1 MVASGRSGT
10 RDRDLRDEVAKVKA
24 TLALHKL
31 SPVVLLT
38 MVLLGACPHAL
49 SAQEADLI
57 AAARS
62 NLSTLFEALRTGDPN
77 QVRPFLAPE
86 FQVVRSNGAAYDKE
100 QYLKHSIP
108 RIEGPISFDDL
119 FVTRN
124 GDIVVTRM
132 RLKIQE
138 HLDGKQAES
147 GAPQLIVFR
156 VTPQGWQVV
165 AAANFARLMN

>member
-1 MVASGRSGT
+1 MKIVT
-10 RDRDLRDEVAKVKA
+10 PPLRR
-24 TLALHKL
+24 LAPAFLLAMALLGL
-31 SPVVLLT
+31 SPQVP
-38 MVLLGACPHAL
+38 A
-49 SAQEADLI
+49 AQESDLT

-62 NLSTLFEALRTGDPN
+62 NLSALFEALRSGDPN
-77 QVRPFLAPE
+77 KVRPLLAPE

-119 FVTRN
+119 VATQN

-138 HLDGKQAES
+138 RLDGKHAES